1 MTQRNVIQRE
11 KFAVIVRENQNS
23 QAAIARLREAI
34 EDWSEHLEM
43 DMTKALKNELVEL
56 DNILFANIALHNE
69 MLLSLGKI
77 ASDSYGLNGDNVIA
91 TVDFTPIG
99 EEEAEEEEEPE
110 PEPDPEPEPVSE
122 ELTNRVNHLEQALHQ
137 ANQRLEEANQLTDR
151 LTKSLRD
158 QPDPTLITSKAR
170 YIDHNLQALEKLW
183 LEEKY
188 AQADR
193 KLRGLLTTANE
204 LHTYM
209 ETQP

>member
-11 KFAVIVRENQNS
+11 KFAVIVRENQNA
-23 QAAIARLREAI
+23 QAAMTRLREAI

-43 DMTKALKNELVEL
+43 DMTGPIEDQLVKL
-56 DNILFANIALHNE
+56 DNLLGSSIALHNE

-91 TVDFTPIG
+91 TVEFTPIG
-99 EEEAEEEEEPE
+99 EEADEEEAEEEEAPE
-110 PEPDPEPEPVSE
+110 PEPEPVSE

-151 LTKSLRD
+151 LTKTLRD

-170 YIDHNLQALEKLW
+170 YIDHNLEALEKLW

-188 AQADR
+188 DAADR
-193 KLRGLLTTANE
+193 KLRGLLKTARE

-209 ETQP
+209 EDHQ